1 MLSSLLKYNLKVQ
14 SPVKNYQSFCVSKFV
29 VEYNFHI
36 NIMGEFVDE
45 LPPSIPPRPGGPSSS
60 YPSAYPSIG
69 TGGYSAYTAPGLNSS
84 LGRRVGYNSSIYDSY
99 GR

>member
-1 MLSSLLKYNLKVQ
+1 
-14 SPVKNYQSFCVSKFV
+14 
-29 VEYNFHI
+29 
-36 NIMGEFVDE
+36 MGEFVDE

-84 LGRRVGYNSSIYDSY
+84 LYFTSPVKVSSIDEVKEEQEASNQPLIPW
-99 GR
+99 G